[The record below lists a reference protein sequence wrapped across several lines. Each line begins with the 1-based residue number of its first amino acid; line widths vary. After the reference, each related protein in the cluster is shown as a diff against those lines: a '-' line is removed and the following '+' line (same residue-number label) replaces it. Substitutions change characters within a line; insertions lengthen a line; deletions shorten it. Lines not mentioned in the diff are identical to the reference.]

1 MLRPVSLSFY
11 CLLSELPP
19 AFSATHGET
28 KKMNIECGK
37 KIALLLIIVAV
48 LFAGTGVAMCADSG
62 APLEYAQYLRIEEW
76 SGCKLATILSPR
88 DREKVAYRFL
98 LVPRGTPVPKNYP
111 KARVFRVPV
120 ERVVSF
126 STTHLAYIDTA
137 GKTGD
142 LVGLSGFNYVNTP
155 SVRRL
160 IESGKLEEVG
170 QMNSL
175 KLETVLDLSPDL
187 ILTPDMDSAHTVHS
201 RLLAAGL
208 PAVPIMDHVEEHPL
222 GRCEWIKLLALFL
235 GTESHADTL
244 FNEIAGRYHA
254 LVLKAA
260 SVRNRPRVIAGAPF
274 QGQWYVARGNSFV
287 AQFIRDAGGD
297 YIWSHIPGT
306 DSVLMDAEAAYEAV
320 LEADIWLNPGEWKR
334 LEDGLS
340 ADPRFA
346 VIPAMKPGKV
356 FNYNKRLNRWGGND
370 YWESGMLRPDEVL
383 ADLIAILHPEILP
396 DRELMYYRKLE

>member
-1 MLRPVSLSFY
+1 
-11 CLLSELPP
+11 
-19 AFSATHGET
+19 
-28 KKMNIECGK
+28 MNIECGK
-37 KIALLLIIVAV
+37 KIALFLIVVAV
-48 LFAGTGVAMCADSG
+48 LFAGTGVAMCADSRV
-62 APLEYAQYLRIEEW
+62 PLEYAEYFRIEEW

-98 LVPRGTPVPKNYP
+98 LVPRGTPVPENHP
-111 KARVFRVPV
+111 KAQVFRVPV
-120 ERVVSF
+120 KRVVSL

-142 LVGLSGFNYVNTP
+142 LVGLSGFKYVNTP

-170 QMNSL
+170 QMNGL

-187 ILTPDMDSAHTVHS
+187 ILTADMDSAYAVHS
-201 RLLAAGL
+201 RLLEAGL

-235 GTESHADTL
+235 GTESHADAL
-244 FNEIAGRYHA
+244 FKDIAGRYHA
-254 LVLKAA
+254 LLQKAA
-260 SVRNRPRVIAGAPF
+260 SVRNRPRIIEGAPF
-274 QGQWYVARGNSFV
+274 QGQWYIARGDSFV

-306 DSVLMDAEAAYEAV
+306 DSVPMDVEAV
-320 LEADIWLNPGEWKR
+320 YEPALEADIWLNPGGWKS
-334 LEDGLS
+334 LKDGLS

-346 VIPAMKPGKV
+346 VIPAMKLGKV
-356 FNYNKRLNRWGGND
+356 FNHNKRLNRWGGND